1 MLISKPF
8 DPSTLVENVYD
19 YIKVKKVRN
28 VELNYSIQVVQKLM
42 GCTETMM
49 ATALYQTSVQS
60 QQALNKKKHLIQQ
73 YLPIFID

>member
-8 DPSTLVENVYD
+8 DPYTLVENVYD

-49 ATALYQTSVQS
+49 ATALYQTSIQS
-60 QQALNKKKHLIQQ
+60 QQALNKKI
-73 YLPIFID
+73 I

>member
-28 VELNYSIQVVQKLM
+28 VELIYSIQVVQKLK
-42 GCTETMM
+42 GSIEAMM

-60 QQALNKKKHLIQQ
+60 QQALNKKNI
-73 YLPIFID
+73 